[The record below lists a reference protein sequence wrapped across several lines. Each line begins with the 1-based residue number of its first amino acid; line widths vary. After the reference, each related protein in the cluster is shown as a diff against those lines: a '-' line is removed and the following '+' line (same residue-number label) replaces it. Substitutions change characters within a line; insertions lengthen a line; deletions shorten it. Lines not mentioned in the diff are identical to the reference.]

1 MQEYDDIVRGLYRAA
16 TGAMPWH
23 AALQRLC
30 DAAEGT
36 FCQLLAVDKSSGR
49 LAISLHSTGA
59 PVEGTLDYMREY
71 HRHDPHTAY
80 AMALPPGAVL
90 HTDTVVSAREA
101 PDHPFY
107 RDFWA
112 VYDTR
117 HMSGGKV
124 DETAEWVA
132 FFGMARTARQ
142 GPFPA
147 SSEPLFQQFLVHLR
161 EAFAIH
167 RRYSQLS
174 AQAESGR
181 LVIDQTA
188 RPICLLGPDR
198 FIVHANAVAQELL
211 RRADVLVTRGGYIGC
226 RDPRAEEALTRA
238 LYELELDGV
247 AAVAPGR
254 SGRDRPDRRAFALR
268 DLHGHAVPACL
279 WALRPAQTMGAF
291 GDTPRALL
299 VLPTAADAVRPDP
312 LVLAAGF
319 DLTPAEGRVL
329 ASLAATMDIQDVA
342 HKLAISVH
350 TARTHL
356 NHIFDK
362 TGVRTQKELL
372 QQVHG
377 LLCFA

>member
-1 MQEYDDIVRGLYRAA
+1 MQHPDEVLSGLYRAA

-23 AALQRLC
+23 AALQRLS
-30 DAAEGT
+30 DAADGS
-36 FCQLLAVDKSSGR
+36 FCQLLAVDKASGR
-49 LAISLHSTGA
+49 LALSLQSTSA
-59 PVEGTLDYMREY
+59 PVEGALDYMREY

-80 AMALPPGAVL
+80 AMSLQPGVVL
-90 HTDTVVSAREA
+90 HTGSVVPAREA
-101 PDHPFY
+101 ESHPFY

-117 HMSGGKV
+117 YMSGGKV
-124 DETAEWVA
+124 EETDEWVA

-142 GPFPA
+142 GPFP
-147 SSEPLFQQFLVHLR
+147 SSAEPMFQRFLHHLR

-181 LVIDQTA
+181 LVMEQTQ

-198 FIVHANAVAQELL
+198 FVVHCNEAAQGLL
-211 RRADVLVTRGGYIGC
+211 RRADVLVQRGGYIGC
-226 RDPRAEEALTRA
+226 RDPRAEDALTRA
-238 LYELELDGV
+238 LYALELEGV
-247 AAVAPGR
+247 AVGASNPATR
-254 SGRDRPDRRAFALR
+254 ERRAFALR
-268 DLHGHAVPACL
+268 DVYGNAVPACL
-279 WALRPAQTMGAF
+279 WALRPGQTMGAF

-299 VLPTAADAVRPDP
+299 VLPTVADAVQPDP

-319 DLTPAEGRVL
+319 DLTPAEGRLL
-329 ASLAATMDIQDVA
+329 ASLATTMDIQEA
-342 HKLAISVH
+342 ARRLGISVH

-372 QQVHG
+372 QQVHS
-377 LLCFA
+377 LLSVT

>member
-1 MQEYDDIVRGLYRAA
+1 MQDYDGIVSGLYRAA
-16 TGAMPWH
+16 TGGLPWH
-23 AALQRLC
+23 AALQGLSDRLQ
-30 DAAEGT
+30 GN
-36 FCQLLAVDKSSGR
+36 FCQLVVFEKATGR
-49 LAISLHSTGA
+49 LALSLQSTQA
-59 PVEGTLDYMREY
+59 PVEGTLDYVREY
-71 HRHDPHTAY
+71 HRHDPHIAHGVQL
-80 AMALPPGAVL
+80 LPGEIFNNVR
-90 HTDTVVSAREA
+90 VVSDAQA
-101 PDHPFY
+101 PVNPFY

-112 VYDTR
+112 VYDVR
-117 HMSGGKV
+117 YMLGAKV
-124 DETAEWVA
+124 DESAEWAA
-132 FFGMARTARQ
+132 FFGLSRGAAQ
-142 GPFPA
+142 GAFDGA
-147 SSEPLFQQFLVHLR
+147 DERALVGMLQHLR

-238 LYELELDGV
+238 LYELELEGV
-247 AAVAPGR
+247 AAGTAGPAGR
-254 SGRDRPDRRAFALR
+254 ERPDRRAFALR

-350 TARTHL
+350 TARSHL

-372 QQVHG
+372 QQVHS
-377 LLCFA
+377 LLSFC